1 MHEATLKLVCKR
13 PKIVMKSLECDVKD
27 SADSH
32 ITMKTDKNLIII
44 DIKSEKLSHMK
55 AIVNSYISMVAA
67 LKDVEKIE

>member
-13 PKIVMKSLECDVKD
+13 PKIVMKSLKPDIKN

-67 LKDVEKIE
+67 LKDMKKLE